1 MMNSP
6 SSKELK
12 SPIMNKNTRIT
23 WRRSKC
29 KVHDDQRKDMCN
41 SMDETFDQYK
51 RINHDVV

>member
-12 SPIMNKNTRIT
+12 SPIMNKNTYYMEEA
-23 WRRSKC
+23 KC